1 MPAQTT
7 APAVGESCNGRP
19 VLDSVTCSL
28 AGGERTGIVGENG
41 PGESTLLR
49 VLAGE
54 RASGSSGVRRRV
66 LTSREAR
73 KNLPAGRSSLR
84 HAAG

>member
-1 MPAQTT
+1 MPAQITVL
-7 APAVGESCNGRP
+7 AVGTSFDGRL

-41 PGESTLLR
+41 
-49 VLAGE
+49 
-54 RASGSSGVRRRV
+54 SGIRRRV
-66 LTSREAR
+66 LTSREAP
-73 KNLPAGRSSLR
+73 KHLPVSRSSLW